1 MTAFNKLEWLWKKTD
16 VSQCTVL
23 FRNMPGRKGRNHD
36 KPQSRS
42 PVFRSNCIPKRE
54 SKMLPLGTT
63 SWTRMRGAAPPIL
76 TTIIDIHLNTGTN
89 LPLFIANEVVSVN
102 KLIVL
107 ICVPNTLY
115 AVSVTRISQCS
126 HRQRT
131 HMKADRHLQIVQ
143 SCSNHCR
150 LVLSPSSV
158 WNRNPLDNWSGI
170 TPRTFSIVLNHD
182 RRWRKWLTLHAVIPT
197 YSILLSHPDITCYTH
212 NDVRLTQLQP
222 PSKVW

>member
-1 MTAFNKLEWLWKKTD
+1 
-16 VSQCTVL
+16 
-23 FRNMPGRKGRNHD
+23 
-36 KPQSRS
+36 
-42 PVFRSNCIPKRE
+42 
-54 SKMLPLGTT
+54 MLPLGTIC
-63 SWTRMRGAAPPIL
+63 SARMRGVAPPLPTFIL
-76 TTIIDIHLNTGTN
+76 DINFKTGTN
-89 LPLFIANEVVSVN
+89 LPLFIFNEMVPVN
-102 KLIVL
+102 KLMVL
-107 ICVPNTLY
+107 IYVQNTLY
-115 AVSVTRISQCS
+115 AVSVTQFSHCA

-131 HMKADRHLQIVQ
+131 HMKAGRHLQIVQ

-170 TPRTFSIVLNHD
+170 KPRTFSIVLNHD

-222 PSKVW
+222 DKPRH